1 MHANTEQLLE
11 IRDGL
16 ANDVSSHV
24 ASCTQC
30 QAELQGLRVLSQA
43 LLDVGN
49 DSARPGVWARILT
62 SAEGLNPWLPDD
74 RANNDSQARGLNLS
88 NSMAGADVPLDLLIA
103 DQAAGNN
110 SNHSLFANA
119 RSLTAAVYTLAGSIF
134 VTGFFGLYMFQQ
146 GDANNQQTQMM
157 QANIQALML
166 NSRGMERS
174 LQSVSMQSDLLSGPE
189 QSQADRLHWRLARVD
204 RLIQDNNMQSVGA
217 QYASEQVE
225 ELWAERIRA
234 LTQLNQL
241 YYQRQQTLDDSE
253 I

>member
-16 ANDVSSHV
+16 ANDFSTHV
-24 ASCTQC
+24 ESCTQC
-30 QAELQGLRVLSQA
+30 QAELQGLRVLNQA
-43 LLDVGN
+43 LLNVGN
-49 DSARPGVWARILT
+49 DSANPGVWARVLKT
-62 SAEGLNPWLPDD
+62 AEGMNNWLPGE
-74 RANNDSQARGLNLS
+74 RANQYS
-88 NSMAGADVPLDLLIA
+88 NASAISRNSDMATADVPLDLLIA
-103 DQAAGNN
+103 DQAAGNSN
-110 SNHSLFANA
+110 NHSLFANA
-119 RSLTAAVYTLAGSIF
+119 RSLTTAVYTLAASIF
-134 VTGFFGLYMFQQ
+134 VTGFIGMYMFQQ
-146 GDANNQQTQMM
+146 VDGSNQQTQIM

-166 NSRGMERS
+166 NSRGMEQT
-174 LQSVSMQSDLLSGPE
+174 LQRVSMQSDLLSGPE
-189 QSQADRLHWRLARVD
+189 RSQAERLHWRLARVD
-204 RLIQDNNMQSVGA
+204 RLIQDNNMQDAGA